1 MAPTPH
7 QPPPRTPARTPPRKL
22 TLLARRHAPALL
34 ALLVAALLAGH
45 AAVPDGG
52 PRLGS
57 LVETF
62 LPWLGLAVPPLLLFT
77 LLRRRTPVAL
87 CAALLPALTWAWL
100 FGPHLLPR
108 AEPRTDLTV
117 VQHNVNDVNPDPAA
131 TARAVAA
138 PRPDLIALEEVTPD
152 SLPVLRA
159 VLRERYPHHAVSG
172 TVALFS
178 RHPLAD
184 VRPLDIRPAGVDPS
198 WQRALRA
205 TVRLPRHGEL
215 AVLVAHL
222 PSVRVSPT
230 AGFTSARRDESAR
243 LLAAAI
249 DAEPLPRVLLLG
261 DLNST
266 LDDGGLA
273 PLTARLA
280 TPVHGGLSFT
290 WPAAF
295 PLARI
300 DQVLAR
306 GPRSLHVASLPSTP
320 SDHLPL
326 LARLRL

>member
-1 MAPTPH
+1 MF
-7 QPPPRTPARTPPRKL
+7 
-22 TLLARRHAPALL
+22 ALP
-34 ALLVAALLAGH
+34 VAALLAGH
-45 AAVPDGG
+45 SAVPDGG

-57 LVETF
+57 LLETF

-87 CAALLPALTWAWL
+87 CAALLPALTWVWL

-108 AEPRTDLTV
+108 PEPRPDLTV

-152 SLPVLRA
+152 SLPVIRA
-159 VLRERYPHHAVSG
+159 VLRARYPHHASSG

-178 RHPLAD
+178 RHPLGD

-198 WQRALRA
+198 WRRALRA
-205 TVRLPRHGEL
+205 TVRLPRHGEI
-215 AVLVAHL
+215 AVHVAHL
-222 PSVRVSPT
+222 PSVRVSPV
-230 AGFTSARRDESAR
+230 AGFTSGRRDESAR

-273 PLTARLA
+273 PLTSRLA
-280 TPVHGGLSFT
+280 TPVHGGFSFT

-300 DQVLAR
+300 DQALAR
-306 GPRSLHVASLPSTP
+306 GPRGLHVSSLPPTP

-326 LARLRL
+326 LARIRL